1 MLTQGERKSKSVGY
15 VVREVAWIWFVLC
28 MRWMGTGKILKICIY
43 VQAPNSSNWKTLPDE
58 PTYLA
63 RVMYSYFTL
72 RI

>member
-1 MLTQGERKSKSVGY
+1 MDFVHTVHEVDWKRQNPENLY
-15 VVREVAWIWFVLC
+15 VQAA
-28 MRWMGTGKILKICIY
+28 
-43 VQAPNSSNWKTLPDE
+43 QAPNSSNWKTLPDE